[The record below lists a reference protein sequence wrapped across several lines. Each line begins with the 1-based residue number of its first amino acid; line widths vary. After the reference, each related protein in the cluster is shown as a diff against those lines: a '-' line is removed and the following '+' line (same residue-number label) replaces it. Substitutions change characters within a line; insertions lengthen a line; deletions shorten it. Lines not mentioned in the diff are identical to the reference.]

1 MIKDAR
7 NRKWMMRFKQYRK
20 GWLWNAHY
28 REAGLGLSST
38 KLFPS
43 RAQAEADARRH
54 IQGRDP
60 IAEKLE
66 FSK

>member
-1 MIKDAR
+1 MISMGTALRVLADE
-7 NRKWMMRFKQYRK
+7 
-20 GWLWNAHY
+20 LI
-28 REAGLGLSST
+28 ELCEEET
-38 KLFPS
+38 E
-43 RAQAEADARRH
+43 AQAEADARLH